1 MVEGWSMFTDDELGT
16 IEFCLNRTIETI
28 DCTEFEYE
36 TQIFE
41 IMQILEKVRKM

>member
-1 MVEGWSMFTDDELGT
+1 MFTDDELST
-16 IEFCLNRTIETI
+16 IEFCLNKTIGTI
-28 DCTEFEYE
+28 DCTEFECE

>member
-1 MVEGWSMFTDDELGT
+1 MEGWIMFTDDELGT

-41 IMQILEKVRKM
+41 IMQILEKVRKI